1 MEVGGSQEDERVLV
15 GMGVGGGSSKG
26 GCREGVL
33 SHRCRR
39 GRGEEGGGKE
49 RVEGKV
55 TVGRLDDER
64 RRNESFHHSSG
75 DHNVK

>member
-1 MEVGGSQEDERVLV
+1 MGGLAKGVVG
-15 GMGVGGGSSKG
+15 
-26 GCREGVL
+26 RESCHTVAVV
-33 SHRCRR
+33 
-39 GRGEEGGGKE
+39 GEEGGGGKE